1 MLKVVATRATR
12 MPASPAAWS
21 SSSRMRLG
29 DCGGGGVGGGGDV
42 VFTDGGDG
50 EVVFADGG
58 YASHAV
64 LLLEPQQP
72 FLAIS
77 SSRS

>member
-1 MLKVVATRATR
+1 

-29 DCGGGGVGGGGDV
+29 GCGGGGVGGGGDV

-58 YASHAV
+58 SFQHAD

-72 FLAIS
+72 IIS
-77 SSRS
+77 APSF

>member
-1 MLKVVATRATR
+1 

-29 DCGGGGVGGGGDV
+29 GCGGGGVGGGGEV

-64 LLLEPQQP
+64 LLLGPQQP